1 MSGFFYFYRTYTATV
16 SGSATR
22 REQCVGCSCV
32 FTYVITREVAGGG
45 HSAFY
50 LNNAGAAASAKMR
63 AHANLNRALH
73 QAIEPVHCPACGIF
87 QPEMV
92 RVLRERHGKRC
103 EPNRYAYERIA
114 VTVANA
120 WRVACAAH
128 TKESYTKFMEVWPAH
143 SGGAERQIKELR
155 YPPHLRDL
163 TMWAV
168 WGAAAVIFVG
178 AVIIGR

>member
-1 MSGFFYFYRTYTATV
+1 MSGFFYFWRTYTAHV
-16 SGSATR
+16 SGSVTR
-22 REQCVGCSCV
+22 RERCVGCSCV
-32 FTYVITREVAGGG
+32 FTYVITRYVAGGG

-63 AHANLNRALH
+63 AHANLDHALKE
-73 QAIEPVHCPACGIF
+73 AIEPVHCPACGIF
-87 QPEMV
+87 QPDMV

-103 EPNRYAYERIA
+103 EPNRYASERIA
-114 VTVANA
+114 VPAANA
-120 WRVACAAH
+120 WRAACAAH

-155 YPPHLRDL
+155 YPPHSQDL

-168 WGAAAVIFVG
+168 WGAATLILVG
-178 AVIIGR
+178 AVFIGR